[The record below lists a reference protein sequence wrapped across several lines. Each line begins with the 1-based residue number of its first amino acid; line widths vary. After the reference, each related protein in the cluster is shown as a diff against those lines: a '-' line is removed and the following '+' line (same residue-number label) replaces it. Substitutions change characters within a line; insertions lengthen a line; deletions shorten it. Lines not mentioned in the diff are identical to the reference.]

1 MKTTICPKCNK
12 PYNLPPA
19 ISREDNKTLICPE
32 CGTREALLAMGMSP
46 ENCEIAIQVITETIA
61 EIEK

>member
-32 CGTREALLAMGMSP
+32 CGTREALAYMGLP
-46 ENCEIAIQVITETIA
+46 LEKQDKIIDVIYNAIDNQ
-61 EIEK
+61 